1 MQLIHTSVKLA
12 LMIELSAAKRAEYQT
27 GMARRE
33 AESQRRRAN
42 HLARAQEVAR
52 AAAAVLRTK
61 HGATRV
67 VLFGSLAQPARFHVR
82 SDVDLAVWGIDERAY
97 LRAVADVTALDADVL
112 VDLVRVEE
120 IAPSLLTA
128 IEQEGQEL

>member
-1 MQLIHTSVKLA
+1 
-12 LMIELSAAKRAEYQT
+12 MIELSAAKRAEYQA
-27 GMARRE
+27 GVARRE

-42 HLARAQEVAR
+42 PLARAQEVAR

-61 HGATRV
+61 YGAARV
-67 VLFGSLAQPARFHVR
+67 ALFGSLAHPARFHVR

-97 LRAVADVTALDADVL
+97 LRAVVDVTALDADVL

-120 IAPSLLTA
+120 IASSLLTT
-128 IEQEGQEL
+128 IEKEGQEL